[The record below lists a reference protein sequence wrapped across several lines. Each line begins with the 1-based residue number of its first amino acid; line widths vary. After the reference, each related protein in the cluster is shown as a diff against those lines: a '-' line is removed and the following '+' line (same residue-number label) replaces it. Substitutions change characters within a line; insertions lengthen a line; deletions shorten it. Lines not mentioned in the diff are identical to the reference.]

1 MARVLQGLL
10 IFLLM
15 ASGIHA
21 GVSAAISQEI
31 FRVRWV
37 DDGDTVL
44 LENGKHVRYIGI
56 DAPEVKRGDQKGEP
70 LGEEAAAFN
79 RNLVS
84 GKRVRLV
91 FDKEASDRYGRWLAY
106 VYLPDETLIN
116 AALLEAGFAHLLY
129 QPPNLDRIEFFLAA
143 QRRAMTAKRGIWKD
157 LQERAK
163 IYIGNRSSMRFHLP
177 DCPKAKEIY
186 PKNYVVFTRIWDPF
200 WEGYAPASC
209 CMSP

>member
-1 MARVLQGLL
+1 MKMLRGLL

-21 GVSAAISQEI
+21 GASEALSQES

-37 DDGDTVL
+37 DDGDTVM
-44 LENGKHVRYIGI
+44 LENGRHVRYIGI
-56 DAPEVKRGDQKGEP
+56 DAPEVQKGDQKGEP
-70 LGEEAAAFN
+70 LGKEAAAFN

-91 FDKEASDRYGRWLAY
+91 FDREVSDRYGRWLAY
-106 VYLPDETLIN
+106 VYLPDETLVN
-116 AALLEAGFAHLLY
+116 AALIKAGFAHLLC
-129 QPPNLDRIEFFLAA
+129 QTPNLGRIGLLLAA
-143 QRRAMTAKRGIWKD
+143 QRRAMTAKRGIWGN
-157 LQERAK
+157 LQEKAK
-163 IYIGNRSSMRFHLP
+163 IYIGNRFSKRFHLP
-177 DCPKAKEIY
+177 DCPRAKEIH
-186 PKNYVVFTRIWDPF
+186 PKNRVIFTRIWDPF